1 MVNRNPDHKKGVTA
15 LILLAFLGSLMGVFA
30 RYLYAYFS
38 LFQQIYLRFA
48 IASVLGL
55 FLFKNDLNYG
65 KLKKITSKEWFILMI
80 RSFTYA
86 IAAAF
91 WVTSVNTT
99 KYANAMFIDAI
110 PLSAVWGVILFR
122 EKLTSKKALYLVLAM
137 FGIMVLAVKDYS
149 NLLVWGKGEILM
161 LIAVVLFS
169 FRNVARKWHSKFLN
183 NQEISQLTLLITGLM
198 LFIMSLAFNEDIDSF
213 KGLTWEAVIMMVLGG
228 LTLMF
233 IVFFTH
239 YGFDKLEAII
249 ASNISTLGSIF
260 GVLIGFIVYKEVPTL
275 KELFG
280 GIIIIGSVIQ
290 MNRLNT

>member
-15 LILLAFLGSLMGVFA
+15 LIL
-30 RYLYAYFS
+30 
-38 LFQQIYLRFA
+38 FA

-122 EKLTSKKALYLVLAM
+122 EKLTSKKALYL
-137 FGIMVLAVKDYS
+137 
-149 NLLVWGKGEILM
+149 
-161 LIAVVLFS
+161 
-169 FRNVARKWHSKFLN
+169 
-183 NQEISQLTLLITGLM
+183 
-198 LFIMSLAFNEDIDSF
+198 
-213 KGLTWEAVIMMVLGG
+213 
-228 LTLMF
+228 
-233 IVFFTH
+233 
-239 YGFDKLEAII
+239 
-249 ASNISTLGSIF
+249 
-260 GVLIGFIVYKEVPTL
+260 
-275 KELFG
+275 
-280 GIIIIGSVIQ
+280 
-290 MNRLNT
+290 

>member
-1 MVNRNPDHKKGVTA
+1 
-15 LILLAFLGSLMGVFA
+15 
-30 RYLYAYFS
+30 
-38 LFQQIYLRFA
+38 
-48 IASVLGL
+48 
-55 FLFKNDLNYG
+55 
-65 KLKKITSKEWFILMI
+65 
-80 RSFTYA
+80 
-86 IAAAF
+86 
-91 WVTSVNTT
+91 
-99 KYANAMFIDAI
+99 
-110 PLSAVWGVILFR
+110 
-122 EKLTSKKALYLVLAM
+122 
-137 FGIMVLAVKDYS
+137 
-149 NLLVWGKGEILM
+149 M

-260 GVLIGFIVYKEVPTL
+260 GVLIGFIGYKEVPTV